1 MAITIFTVPAMS
13 AGPERVFSGARHTI
27 AWERTRLSA
36 RMVEMME
43 CLKSWV
49 RIPLG
54 KKHSLLSGVFRDSL
68 AVEEAAKILEEVM
81 EELQQAEESTEEAS
95 QSNRA
100 TARSAEA

>member
-1 MAITIFTVPAMS
+1 
-13 AGPERVFSGARHTI
+13 
-27 AWERTRLSA
+27 
-36 RMVEMME
+36 ME

-49 RIPLG
+49 WIPLG
-54 KKHSLLSGVFRDSL
+54 KKHSLLSRVFRDSL
-68 AVEEAAKILEEVM
+68 AVEEAVKILEEVM